1 MNFPATIK
9 EISLRDS
16 LDTIEDDF
24 QTPATDAL
32 AVPSYMEEVYDW
44 AYVNPRNVELLDR
57 PIVVDVLLFGNAR
70 RLMSS
75 ALSEVQPG
83 QRAFMAAHVYGDFVN
98 RLADRVGPAGHLE
111 VIDVTPIQ
119 VAHCRRK
126 IGRLPHVT
134 VRQADAAVHAGAPV
148 DMALSFF
155 LLHEIPDG
163 KKRAVV
169 DNLLSKVAPGGRAV
183 FVDYHR
189 PRLWHPVRYILSVVN
204 DWLEPF
210 AKAMWSHEIRDFAS
224 DPDAFTWEKRTFFGG
239 VYQKVVARRRA

>member
-1 MNFPATIK
+1 MNYPATIK

-16 LDTIEDDF
+16 LDTLEDSF
-24 QTPATDAL
+24 QTPANEAL
-32 AVPSYMEEVYDW
+32 ALPSYMEEVYDW
-44 AYVNPRNVELLDR
+44 AYVNPRNVEFLDR
-57 PIVVDVLLFGNAR
+57 PIIVDLLLFGNAR
-70 RLMSS
+70 RLMAS
-75 ALSEVQPG
+75 ALAEVEPG
-83 QRAFMAAHVYGDFVN
+83 QGAFMAAHVYGDFVN
-98 RLADRVGPAGHLE
+98 RLADRVGPTGRLE

-119 VAHCRRK
+119 VAHCRGK
-126 IGRLPHVT
+126 IGALPQVT
-134 VRQADAAVHAGAPV
+134 VRQADAATHVGAPV

-183 FVDYHR
+183 FIDYHG
-189 PRLWHPVRYILSVVN
+189 PRRWQPIRYVLSLVN
-204 DWLEPF
+204 DCLEPF

-239 VYQKVVARRRA
+239 VYQKVVAHRPI